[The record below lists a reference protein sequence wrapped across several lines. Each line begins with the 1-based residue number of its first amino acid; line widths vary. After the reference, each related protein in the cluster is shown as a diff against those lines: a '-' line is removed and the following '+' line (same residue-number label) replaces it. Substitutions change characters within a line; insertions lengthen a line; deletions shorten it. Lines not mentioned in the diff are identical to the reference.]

1 MKTYVF
7 EGWWEE
13 TWSCG
18 EGCCSGGGE
27 YHINFVHLLVDGVE
41 DKSYYYKGGTDYWP
55 EDVYISVYADVFDEY
70 APPMV
75 CDMSPLE
82 QTAWL
87 KEELKKV
94 GVDVKIYIDNEGEWN
109 E

>member
-7 EGWWEE
+7 EGWWEDAWE
-13 TWSCG
+13 CG
-18 EGCCSGGGE
+18 DGCCSGGGE

-41 DKSYYYKGGTDYWP
+41 DKSYYYKGGTNYWP
-55 EDVYISVYADVFDEY
+55 GDVYISVYEDVFDTNVSDDVYE
-70 APPMV
+70 
-75 CDMSPLE
+75 MSPWE
-82 QTAWL
+82 QTKLL

-94 GVDVKIYIDNEGEWN
+94 GVDVIIYIAEMEW